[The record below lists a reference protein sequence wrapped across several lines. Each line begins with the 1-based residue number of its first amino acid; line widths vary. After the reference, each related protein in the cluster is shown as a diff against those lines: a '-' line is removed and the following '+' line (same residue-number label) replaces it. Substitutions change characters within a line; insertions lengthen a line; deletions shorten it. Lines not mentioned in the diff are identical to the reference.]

1 MEIMLSLLCGAMAAA
16 SIYLMLSGNLIRFIF
31 GLVIATNAVNLLI
44 FVAGGLS
51 EIRPPLI
58 AENVKVPTTP
68 MANAVPQAL
77 ILTAIVIGFALL
89 TFIFILFYKTYQSLG
104 TVDAESMRVSEPLDL
119 YQDPGQNINPN
130 QHRPLTPEISGKL
143 FSKQTKAGTS

>member
-1 MEIMLSLLCGAMAAA
+1 MEVVLSLLCGIMAAV

-58 AENVKVPTTP
+58 AENAEFPTTP
-68 MANAVPQAL
+68 MANALPQAL

-104 TVDAESMRVSEPLDL
+104 TVDAESMRVSEPLNL
-119 YQDPGQNINPN
+119 YQNPDQNQYDPH
-130 QHRPLTPEISGKL
+130 HRQISEKL
-143 FSKQTKAGTS
+143 FPEQAKAGTS